1 MTQYTYSEKLGKV
14 YVIEGCDG
22 VGKSTIA
29 ARVAQETGFKLFN
42 DPNSEFPIAKEMR
55 RWVKGIDGL
64 PQTFAL
70 AAVTIA
76 RADLIM
82 NGIWPTIRAGQ
93 NVILDRFW
101 PSTWAYQSF
110 NANSSLKD
118 FIKQSIFETGVPVE
132 RIFVLHDEF
141 EVIKSRIGDNRDAM
155 ESTARIEHVYQV
167 YKDMAATTEIFGAP
181 SMAVHSGDIENA
193 VATILKGIH

>member
-1 MTQYTYSEKLGKV
+1 MTQYTYTEKIGKV

-22 VGKSTIA
+22 VGKTTIA
-29 ARVAQETGFKLFN
+29 ARVAEETGFILFN
-42 DPNSEFPIAKEMR
+42 DPNSELPIAKEMR
-55 RWVKGIDGL
+55 RWLKTIDGM
-64 PQTFAL
+64 PATYML
-70 AAVTIA
+70 AAVIVA

-82 NGIWPTIRAGQ
+82 NSIWPVLRTGQ

-110 NANSSLKD
+110 ESSELIRS
-118 FIKQSIFETGVPVE
+118 FIKRNIHETGVPIE

-141 EVIKSRIGDNRDAM
+141 EVIKSRIGDNRDVM
-155 ESTARIEHVYQV
+155 ESTARIEHVYNV
-167 YKDMAATTEIFGAP
+167 YKEMASSIDIFGVP